1 MWSVDIKHYSE
12 SWVNFRIIDIDPD
25 QKNELRVYE
34 LILLTT
40 ISRLLLLVLLGG
52 ILTFESNNPFKL
64 EYKLSE

>member
-40 ISRLLLLVLLGG
+40 ISRLPLLVLLGG
-52 ILTFESNNPFKL
+52 ILTFESNRILLN
-64 EYKLSE
+64 